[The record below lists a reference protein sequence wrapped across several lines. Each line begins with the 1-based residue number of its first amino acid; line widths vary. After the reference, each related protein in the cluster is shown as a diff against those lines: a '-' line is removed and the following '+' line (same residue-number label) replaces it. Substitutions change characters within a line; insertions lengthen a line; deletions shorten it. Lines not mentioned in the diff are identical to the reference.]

1 MGKNWLQ
8 DLAKIKTTFVKEYI
22 SEADC
27 IILVFKEP
35 FHYKDNVKHN
45 NWYYEVRYSLII
57 MLSYFLSFTEF
68 YPKKIGPTNLFDC
81 LIFKIRAN
89 YLAIIGDYL

>member
-35 FHYKDNVKHN
+35 FHYKNGTKHN
-45 NWYYEVRYSLII
+45 NWYYEVPSFIFLRHNLLLIPI
-57 MLSYFLSFTEF
+57 VIAY
-68 YPKKIGPTNLFDC
+68 YDK
-81 LIFKIRAN
+81 
-89 YLAIIGDYL
+89 YLRGVGT